1 MEPTHLLNRCRRRAK
16 EANAANRRDCHFIEV
31 LKLEIW
37 EIWDVEIFVDD
48 MFLLSNILE
57 YMQLP
62 G

>member
-1 MEPTHLLNRCRRRAK
+1 MLRTEGTAIL
-16 EANAANRRDCHFIEV
+16 IEV